1 MVHSQHCYWS
11 GGPWTCKSLSGKR
24 EKGHS
29 GPKLKSMVLMSQGRK
44 VTYEWHMFLSF
55 FILLVSPW
63 YMYKGSC
70 FRDVCADT
78 VVVGGYF
85 RGSTGVYIYIS
96 LSQYISIL
104 YHFSGVKWK
113 GYFQWIIY
121 FLERANLTGHF
132 GSSGYWRST
141 FVSVAFNRRPEHGNS
156 VSNLRCREG
165 LLHWHALNKGR

>member
-85 RGSTGVYIYIS
+85 RGSTGVYIYIYIS
-96 LSQYISIL
+96 LSLSIHIHSISFFRGQVKRVL
-104 YHFSGVKWK
+104 SVNHVLSRTCKFNWALWKFRVLTQHFRERC
-113 GYFQWIIY
+113 FQPQA
-121 FLERANLTGHF
+121 RAWELCF
-132 GSSGYWRST
+132 K
-141 FVSVAFNRRPEHGNS
+141 P
-156 VSNLRCREG
+156 
-165 LLHWHALNKGR
+165 